1 MEMNLQLAKKIFEE
15 KKAAATAEREQERK
29 NSVPKVLNPQ
39 GLAITVYGFFESE
52 ADAFLACGGTAR
64 YTISEKQLF
73 FLKWYSDQFPTTD
86 LSALIKEAEEN
97 PVCIYDWRNLQVLL
111 TELVEDFKASKDMSD
126 EKPEINVDAVPE
138 HIRSRLENKI
148 K

>member
-1 MEMNLQLAKKIFEE
+1 MSLELAKKIFEE
-15 KKAAATAEREQERK
+15 KKAAADAEREQERK

-52 ADAFLACGGTAR
+52 AEAFLACGGTAR

-73 FLKWYSDQFPTTD
+73 FLKWYNDQFPTTD
-86 LSALIKEAEEN
+86 LSALIREAEEN
-97 PVCIYDWRNLQVLL
+97 PVCIYDWRNLSILL
-111 TELVEDFKASKDMSD
+111 TELVEDFKAAKELQDQ
-126 EKPEINVDAVPE
+126 EQEVNFDAVPP
-138 HIRSRLENKI
+138 HIRSRIEAKI